1 MKFSILLLLSLILFC
16 CHSHFMLLEQ
26 YKQFEKYAEEY
37 GKSYSN
43 IAMKLYRF
51 KVYLDNL
58 K

>member
-1 MKFSILLLLSLILFC
+1 
-16 CHSHFMLLEQ
+16 MLLEQ